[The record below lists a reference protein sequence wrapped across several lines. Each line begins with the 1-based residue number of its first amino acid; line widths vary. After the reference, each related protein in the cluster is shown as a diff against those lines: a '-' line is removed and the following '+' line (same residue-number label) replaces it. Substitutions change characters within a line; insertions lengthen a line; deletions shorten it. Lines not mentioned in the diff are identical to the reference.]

1 MNKETEERTP
11 LVDLL
16 DSPDAL
22 QKQLYKDALLALEAI
37 RNEIAENGFVNTQ
50 KSQAFVSLTKLVS
63 KMLEEQKEAAP
74 SNPFQQLMGSLPFH
88 EEGIDN
94 IIEAPFEG
102 ALAQPSVRPN

>member
-1 MNKETEERTP
+1 MNDNNETRVP

-16 DSPDAL
+16 DRPEEL

-37 RNEIAENGFVNTQ
+37 RNEIAENGYVNTQ

-74 SNPFQQLMGSLPFH
+74 SSPFQNLIGALPFH
-88 EEGIDN
+88 EEGIDDV
-94 IIEAPFEG
+94 IEMPTG
-102 ALAQPSVRPN
+102 R